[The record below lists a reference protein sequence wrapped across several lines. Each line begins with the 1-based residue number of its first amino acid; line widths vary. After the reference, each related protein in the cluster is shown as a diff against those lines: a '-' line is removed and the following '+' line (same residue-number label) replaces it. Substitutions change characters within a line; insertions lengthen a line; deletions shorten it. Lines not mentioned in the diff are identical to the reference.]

1 MNREFALTLCR
12 FLISLAFAQA
22 TSCGA
27 AAWAGGALDAPR
39 AAGMREL
46 GGGIFVSPDMSPE
59 QVARLPRLVEG
70 ARRRLA
76 LYYGAAAARPNIVF
90 CASTDCYRGFGGIG
104 LGFSDGANV
113 LIAPQGQ
120 RIAIVA
126 HELAHVELA
135 NRLGGLERVLEHVP
149 QWFDEGLAVMASFA
163 GEFNDEAWM
172 EATAD
177 GALAPPLD
185 ELVAMDDWAR
195 LTGPNGENM
204 QTTYGTARQEIS
216 RWFSVVGIDGLA
228 DLLTALET
236 GKSFAESYS
245 RIEDVYRVAA
255 NASQQVAD
263 SDEDKPGEAAT
274 PFVGPINRGRA
285 AW

>member
-1 MNREFALTLCR
+1 MIVRR
-12 FLISLAFAQA
+12 FLISLALAQV
-22 TSCGA
+22 TCCGA
-27 AAWAGGALDAPR
+27 EALAGSALDAPR

-46 GGGIFVSPDMSPE
+46 GGGIFVDPAMPQD
-59 QVARLPRLVEG
+59 QVSKLPRLVEG

-90 CASTDCYRGFGGIG
+90 CASSDCYCSFGGVG

-113 LIAPQGQ
+113 LVSPQGQ
-120 RIAIVA
+120 RMAIVA

-135 NRLGGLERVLEHVP
+135 NRLGGLTRVMEHVP
-149 QWFDEGLAVMASFA
+149 QWFDEGQAVMASFA
-163 GEFNDEAWM
+163 GEFTEDAWL
-172 EATAD
+172 EATGD
-177 GALAPPLD
+177 GALAPSLS
-185 ELVAMDDWAR
+185 EISAMDDWVK

-204 QTTYGTARQEIS
+204 QLTYGTARHEVS

-236 GKSFAESYS
+236 GESFAEAYV
-245 RIEDVYRVAA
+245 RIEGAYRAAAGASPKVAE
-255 NASQQVAD
+255 S
-263 SDEDKPGEAAT
+263 EEAPA
-274 PFVGPINRGRA
+274 PFVGPVNRGRA